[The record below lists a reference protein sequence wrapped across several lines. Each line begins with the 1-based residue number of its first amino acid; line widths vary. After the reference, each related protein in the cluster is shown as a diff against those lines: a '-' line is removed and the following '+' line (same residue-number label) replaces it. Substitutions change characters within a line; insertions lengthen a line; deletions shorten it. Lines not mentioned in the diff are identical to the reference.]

1 MAGTYTL
8 ELELLGSY
16 VGAMPVLEV
25 YEDGA
30 LFNSYS
36 VSSAGSSYIL
46 NINYGGAL
54 PTSLSFRFLNDGAE
68 VGRTIEIHSVKID
81 NRFVSKN
88 NYLSTDTLTSGQTA
102 TVDVVNPTFL
112 FEPNSPASALFIA
125 GATQTFDAT
134 NNRFS
139 DRSSTTDEIFTML
152 DGRDAAYLGAGN
164 DRVSG
169 GAGLDILRGGAG
181 DDLLFGDAGDDR
193 LFGEEGDDTL
203 YGGGD
208 NDYLYGGNGNDTL
221 YGGNGNDNLSGNDG
235 NDILI
240 GGSGNDRLSGGNGI
254 DSLFGDDGDDNL
266 SGGAGNDALDGG
278 AGNDLLYGGN
288 GDDTIFGGDDDDVLV
303 GNDGNDILDGGDGN
317 DTLYGLNDDDILRG
331 GAGNDL
337 LNGHDG
343 NDTLDGG
350 AGADVVIGGNG
361 TDTING
367 GAGNDILH
375 GNGLTPQEI
384 YTTLRANPALEFN
397 ANTNSFYQYFTP
409 NTDYFTALANATT
422 SILNGVSG
430 HHVTITSQIE
440 DDFLTGLIAGDII
453 WLNGS
458 DRAQEAV
465 WRYNGGAEDGGN
477 FYNGNLGGSVVSSF
491 FTNWKVNEPNDFAG
505 GEDFTA
511 YDGPIDVWDDRD
523 EFETHGYVIE
533 WDAGLMNDDN
543 AIDILFGG
551 AGNDT
556 LYGYGGDDDLHG
568 GNDNDILFGGDDDD
582 NLEGDAGNDYLNG
595 GDGDDDLFGGT
606 GDDILDGGAGVDAL
620 NGNLGNDVLNGGD
633 GNDNL
638 YGDNGTTG
646 FESGLLVIEAE
657 DFENNIARS
666 GHNWEIVSDATAS
679 RGKTLYVDNRGPNDN
694 FNSTDVTAV
703 SPEVNYTVNFDTT
716 GTFYVWIRGRSGLGS
731 SAGGSDDS
739 VHLGFDGIQQTNGG
753 GITGF
758 GNNYTWGSTSTTG
771 GRVTV
776 NVTTTGEHTLNL
788 WMREDGVAIDKII
801 IADTLGYNP
810 TGFGPDANERT
821 STAGGIDVLDGGD
834 GNDTLYGDFANDIL
848 LGGNGDDLIF
858 GGVGDDDIDGNADND
873 TIFVGEGNDIARGG
887 AGNDIIYGSIGN
899 DTLYGDAGA
908 DSIYSGSTLTTT
920 VADILVAN
928 TNLSYNSA
936 NGNFY
941 EYVAANVTSVSA
953 ISTAAGTSINGV
965 TSHLATILTASENTF
980 ATGLITANDAWLGG
994 SDAAVEGE
1002 WRWIFGPG
1010 AGQQFSNVG
1019 ASVNGH
1025 YEDWRG
1031 SEPSNAGNRD
1041 YFDLDIVTG
1050 WQSETAG
1057 STGAYILE
1065 YEGAVLLRSFNNE
1078 NIIYG
1083 GSGLDNLYGSSGLDS
1098 FVFEA
1103 ASAFLNVDI
1112 ITDFDKIGGD
1122 IIDIS
1127 DILVGFSLTADA
1139 AVDFVQFSESGGNT
1153 TISVDANGVGG
1164 YTNIVTLSGV
1174 TGLDVNEMVA
1184 DGNLIM
1190 T

>member
-16 VGAMPVLEV
+16 TGAMPILEV
-25 YEDGA
+25 YEDGT

-68 VGRTIEIHSVKID
+68 AGRTIEIHSVKID

-208 NDYLYGGNGNDTL
+208 NDHLYGGNGNDTL

-240 GGSGNDRLSGGNGI
+240 GGSGNDRLAGGNGI

-397 ANTNSFYQYFTP
+397 ANTNSFYEIVFSETNYA
-409 NTDYFTALANATT
+409 TADANASASIVNGIGGHLANITTAVENAFIGTLVTANSWIGAIEIGEGNYYWELGAEAGAQFTT
-422 SILNGVSG
+422 SGVQTNNFLDNTAG
-430 HHVTITSQIE
+430 TTNTSQ
-440 DDFLTGLIAGDII
+440 DRLTFNNPVYDWSDKTATD
-453 WLNGS
+453 LN
-458 DRAQEAV
+458 D
-465 WRYNGGAEDGGN
+465 
-477 FYNGNLGGSVVSSF
+477 
-491 FTNWKVNEPNDFAG
+491 
-505 GEDFTA
+505 
-511 YDGPIDVWDDRD
+511 
-523 EFETHGYVIE
+523 YVIE

-543 AIDILFGG
+543 AADILFGR

-556 LYGYGGDDDLHG
+556 LYGYGGNDVLDG
-568 GNDNDILFGGDDDD
+568 GADNDILFGGNGDDT
-582 NLEGDAGNDYLNG
+582 LLGQSGNDYLNG
-595 GDGDDDLFGGT
+595 G
-606 GDDILDGGAGVDAL
+606 A
-620 NGNLGNDVLNGGD
+620 GNDLLIGG
-633 GNDNL
+633 L
-638 YGDNGTTG
+638 
-646 FESGLLVIEAE
+646 
-657 DFENNIARS
+657 
-666 GHNWEIVSDATAS
+666 
-679 RGKTLYVDNRGPNDN
+679 
-694 FNSTDVTAV
+694 
-703 SPEVNYTVNFDTT
+703 
-716 GTFYVWIRGRSGLGS
+716 
-731 SAGGSDDS
+731 
-739 VHLGFDGIQQTNGG
+739 
-753 GITGF
+753 
-758 GNNYTWGSTSTTG
+758 
-771 GRVTV
+771 
-776 NVTTTGEHTLNL
+776 
-788 WMREDGVAIDKII
+788 
-801 IADTLGYNP
+801 
-810 TGFGPDANERT
+810 
-821 STAGGIDVLDGGD
+821 GIDVIDGGD
-834 GNDTLYGDFANDIL
+834 GNDTIVGLESTIIDATTLTSYGGGQDVGGTVTFEGNGVTLDGNLWKKFQVDYTITTNTVLEFDFRSTLEPEVAGIGFDNDSVINNPERYFQIYGDQNGSGSGNRDFDTYDGSGDWFHYRIDIGSYYTGFFPHLFLAND
-848 LGGNGDDLIF
+848 DD
-858 GGVGDDDIDGNADND
+858 GSGIDGNSSFANI
-873 TIFVGEGNDIARGG
+873 TFYESVGGDLSADIASGG
-887 AGNDIIYGSIGN
+887 AGDDAVNGNNGDNILSGNDGL
-899 DTLYGDAGA
+899 DTLYG
-908 DSIYSGSTLTTT
+908 
-920 VADILVAN
+920 
-928 TNLSYNSA
+928 
-936 NGNFY
+936 F
-941 EYVAANVTSVSA
+941 
-953 ISTAAGTSINGV
+953 
-965 TSHLATILTASENTF
+965 
-980 ATGLITANDAWLGG
+980 GG
-994 SDAAVEGE
+994 SD
-1002 WRWIFGPG
+1002 IFI
-1010 AGQQFSNVG
+1010 F
-1019 ASVNGH
+1019 
-1025 YEDWRG
+1025 EDA
-1031 SEPSNAGNRD
+1031 NAFN
-1041 YFDLDIVTG
+1041 DI
-1050 WQSETAG
+1050 
-1057 STGAYILE
+1057 
-1065 YEGAVLLRSFNNE
+1065 
-1078 NIIYG
+1078 
-1083 GSGLDNLYGSSGLDS
+1083 
-1098 FVFEA
+1098 
-1103 ASAFLNVDI
+1103 DI
-1112 ITDFDKIGGD
+1112 IGDFSLGD
-1122 IIDIS
+1122 N
-1127 DILVGFSLTADA
+1127 DILDLSDL
-1139 AVDFVQFSESGGNT
+1139 
-1153 TISVDANGVGG
+1153 
-1164 YTNIVTLSGV
+1164 LSGV
-1174 TGLDVNEMVA
+1174 NSGNITNFVQILDNGANSTLSVDIDGLGNFTPATQIATLLSVTGLTDEA
-1184 DGNLIM
+1184 ALEASGNIIV
-1190 T
+1190 